1 MFIKTLTL
9 VKNNRKELARFLK
22 FCVVGVS
29 GTVIDFGLLNFL
41 VRVAGFP
48 ELVANTCS
56 FSAAAVN
63 NFTWNRLWIY
73 PETRG
78 EPFRKQF
85 LQFLVV
91 SLAGWALNSSIL
103 YAGHNW
109 LLGEAGLL
117 ATPMAA
123 LAALLGVTHFALAL
137 NGAKVIATGVVLFWN
152 FFINR
157 IWTFGHVK

>member
-1 MFIKTLTL
+1 LITKTLTL

-29 GTVIDFGLLNFL
+29 GTVIDFGLLNLL
-41 VRVAGFP
+41 VRIAGFP

-56 FSAAAVN
+56 FSTAAIN

-85 LQFLVV
+85 MQFVVV
-91 SLAGWALNSSIL
+91 SVAGWTLNSSIL
-103 YAGHNW
+103 YAGHHW

-117 ATPMAA
+117 AAPAAA
-123 LAALLGVTHFALAL
+123 LAALAGVTHFSLAL
-137 NGAKVIATGVVLFWN
+137 NGAKAIATGVVLFWN
-152 FFINR
+152 FIVNR
-157 IWTFGHVK
+157 LWTFGHVK